1 MTDEE
6 EFAKAMGEAKQM
18 FSAKKLLL
26 DAEKI
31 VNRRAR
37 IDQHRGHAAVALMG
51 LTLLAYVVAGVAFIA
66 WLIWLIAR

>member
-6 EFAKAMGEAKQM
+6 EFAKAMGEAKQL
-18 FSAKKLLL
+18 FSAKKVLL

-37 IDQHRGHAAVALMG
+37 RDEARGRAAVALMRS
-51 LTLLAYVVAGVAFIA
+51 TLLAYVLFFGAFIA